1 MNSPTFLDKI
11 PELRVGT
18 RLSEQL
24 AEALVVSI
32 RDGQLP
38 SGQRLPTESA
48 LVQRFGVSRTVVR
61 EALSRLKTMGLIES
75 RQGSGAFVKDSSQSS
90 AGQLVLTSDG
100 SVNAVIQMVEMR
112 RALEAESAALAA
124 ARRTPADIKSI
135 KDKIAS
141 LERAVAAGGDG
152 VAEDVAFHTAIATAA
167 NNPFLLATLAY
178 LNQFLRDAT
187 RVTRANESTRS
198 DFAQQVRDEHAQ
210 IVKSIEAGD
219 AAAARMAGAMH
230 MVNAAE
236 RIARADP
243 KFWAQQGARLADR
256 LRSELG
262 TPQTPAKKTTRK

>member
-1 MNSPTFLDKI
+1 MDSPAFLDKI
-11 PELRVGT
+11 PELRVGA

-38 SGQRLPTESA
+38 AGERLPTESA

-61 EALSRLKTMGLIES
+61 EALSRLKTMGLIET
-75 RQGSGAFVKDSSQSS
+75 RQGSGAFVKNSSDSS
-90 AGQLVLTSDG
+90 ADTLVLAPDG

-112 RALEAESAALAA
+112 RALEAESAGLAA
-124 ARRTPADIKSI
+124 MRRTAADLKNIKE
-135 KDKIAS
+135 KMAA

-152 VAEDVAFHTAIATAA
+152 VAEDVSFHTAIATAA
-167 NNPFLLATLAY
+167 NNPFLLSTLAY
-178 LNQFLRDAT
+178 LQQFLRDAT

-198 DFAQQVRDEHAQ
+198 DFAQQVRDEHER
-210 IVKSIEAGD
+210 IVAAIEAGD

-243 KFWAQQGARLADR
+243 AFWSQQGVRLADR
-256 LRSELG
+256 LRADLG
-262 TPQTPAKKTTRK
+262 APALPQSPKQRR